1 MDVLILDVLI
11 DRASNHKKAYTFS
24 PESIFLV
31 FLSGTTFP
39 AYPGLLAPAGE
50 AGA

>member
-11 DRASNHKKAYTFS
+11 DRASKHKKAYTFS

-31 FLSGTTFP
+31 FLSGKNYLHIP
-39 AYPGLLAPAGE
+39 AYWHP
-50 AGA
+50 